1 MQTVGEILRA
11 EREKQ
16 GISVKDVE
24 KGTSIRALYIQA
36 IEDDKYSVLP
46 GEVYLKGFVRNY
58 ASFLGLDPQA
68 MMEVYKKS
76 QEPQAPPTP
85 AAPAQAERPRER
97 ETKPAG
103 EARSGSGGR
112 WLIAVLIIL
121 LVAGGAWAAMSFLNQ
136 SPEPAKPAPLAQQP
150 VKPAP
155 LPAPT
160 APAPAKPPAAAP
172 TNVPITVTAKY
183 TDSCWTQVTADGQ
196 DIFTGIPKVGDT
208 LTWNAKQSM
217 IIRLGNA
224 GGVDMTYNGQPQGR
238 LGGDGD
244 VIVKTF
250 GTSTSGTTSPT
261 GISNP
266 R

>member
-1 MQTVGEILRA
+1 MQTVGGVLRA

-16 GISVKDVE
+16 GISIKDVE

-58 ASFLGLDPQA
+58 AAFLGLDPQA
-68 MMEVYKKS
+68 LMEVYRRS
-76 QEPQAPPTP
+76 QEPQP
-85 AAPAQAERPRER
+85 AAAPTAPAERPRER
-97 ETKPAG
+97 ESKPAG
-103 EARSGSGGR
+103 ETRSGGSGGR
-112 WLIAVLIIL
+112 WLIALVIIA
-121 LVAGGAWAAMSFLNQ
+121 LVAGGAWAAMTFLNQ
-136 SPEPAKPAPLAQQP
+136 PPDQPKPAPQAQQP
-150 VKPAP
+150 VKPPPPPAA
-155 LPAPT
+155 PAPV
-160 APAPAKPPAAAP
+160 APAKPPAATPAAAP
-172 TNVPITVTAKY
+172 IVVTAKY

-196 DIFTGIPKVGDT
+196 NIFTGIPKVGDT
-208 LTWNAKQSM
+208 LTWNAKQNM

-224 GGVDMTYNGQPQGR
+224 GGVDMTYNGQPQGP

-250 GTSTSGTTSPT
+250 GLPTSGTASPT
-261 GISNP
+261 NITNP